1 MKESPV
7 WGIFYLV
14 VIFKYINSGMLK
26 IASNRDM
33 TSGSPLTVLINFTVP
48 LLLGNLLQQTYS
60 IVDAVIVGK
69 FLGINSLAAVGAGTS
84 VITLIFRYTIQGV
97 GYTRLALFSGISE
110 MLARTFV
117 SSNVYN
123 DCHNNKPVV
132 LGYIGLDENS

>member
-1 MKESPV
+1 
-7 WGIFYLV
+7 
-14 VIFKYINSGMLK
+14 MLK

-69 FLGINSLAAVGAGTS
+69 FLGINSLAAVRAGTS

-117 SSNVYN
+117 SVFAVPIFKFWAICFGDPIAWTFAVLFLLPAFKFVNRKSLLI
-123 DCHNNKPVV
+123 NN
-132 LGYIGLDENS
+132 